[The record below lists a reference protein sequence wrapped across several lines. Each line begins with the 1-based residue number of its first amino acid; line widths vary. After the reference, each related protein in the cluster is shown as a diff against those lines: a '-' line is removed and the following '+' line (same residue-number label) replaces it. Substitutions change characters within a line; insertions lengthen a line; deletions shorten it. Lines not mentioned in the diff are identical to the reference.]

1 MSDTKELRRLAQAAT
16 PGPWVSKG
24 RYIGTPRHM
33 SYIGEVRDQCGNWSD
48 TEKSRADAAFIAAAN
63 PAAII
68 ELISRFEAVESDAIH
83 QKALADSALRVAEG
97 WERRC
102 DALRAKIAQ
111 MERQVPICRAEDLKH
126 AESLLPALG
135 LKPENHLY
143 ALPGAHPKP
152 DCGEAGHDEGRC
164 GNKQCLPGAQP
175 ALSMPNLHVGNLP
188 TANQDAYPALG
199 AWWVQLWDGDDVI
212 ARVYGATPEEAHS
225 RAVMLAA
232 TGDRS

>member
-1 MSDTKELRRLAQAAT
+1 MTIDIDGLRILEIYPPDAESAAENYLEMHFYSEATGPLVTTVQRLKGKTPHQLRAEAEKERDELRALVDTLRL
-16 PGPWVSKG
+16 
-24 RYIGTPRHM
+24 
-33 SYIGEVRDQCGNWSD
+33 E
-48 TEKSRADAAFIAAAN
+48 
-63 PAAII
+63 
-68 ELISRFEAVESDAIH
+68 ISGLH
-83 QKALADSALRVAEG
+83 T
-97 WERRC
+97 
-102 DALRAKIAQ
+102 KIAQ

-212 ARVYGATPEEAHS
+212 ARVYGATPEEAHG